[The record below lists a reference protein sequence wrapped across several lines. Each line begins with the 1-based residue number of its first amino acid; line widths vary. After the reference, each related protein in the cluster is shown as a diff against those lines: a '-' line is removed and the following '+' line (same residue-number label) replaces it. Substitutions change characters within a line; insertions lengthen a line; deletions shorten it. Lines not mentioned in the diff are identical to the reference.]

1 VDLAGT
7 VLQSVNQSLRQ
18 FDTNEHINVFTRQST
33 VAQPTQYQYDNHVTV
48 QDVLIQYQARILE
61 LQTSIAQLRLHH
73 LMNVCLLALAVT
85 LFLALGFYAIRGQ
98 LSFLWSPLPIPVV
111 AASARRFQRS
121 RQSNARMWR
130 LKRFYERAV
139 QRVNG
144 NWPST
149 GVPGDDWRDP
159 NHAYSHDLDVF
170 GDGSLFEL
178 LCIARTSIGQS
189 RLAEYLAKPPS
200 LEETPRRQEA
210 VRELRSR
217 LDLREKVATLGEYDF
232 DESKWSTFQ
241 HWLDSPRLSFLR
253 PLPFVLAITSA
264 SLAALVLAGFDAVVP
279 WAGITTRI
287 AALLAFHAAVG
298 LSFRNRVKRMIAALQ
313 PVSAEMRV
321 IRDGIAVLAKEQFQS
336 AMLLQLVEQVQ
347 DAAVSLK
354 KLDRLLGVLAQRDK
368 EYFYLFSRALLVGTQ
383 LSFAVEKWR
392 AQHGDALKQWL
403 QAFAEFEALNALAGY
418 AYENPD
424 NTFPEFCSTDEAC
437 FEAQHLGHPLLP
449 HAACVTNNV
458 HLNRESRFYIIS
470 GSNMSGKSTL
480 LRSIG
485 LNTVL
490 AFAGAPVRARALKL
504 SGLSVVASLS
514 VVDSLLSGK
523 SKFLAEIDRLRQAI
537 ESTVKARPVLFL
549 VDEILSG
556 TNSRDRRIAAESIV
570 KTLIHRGAI
579 GALSTHDL
587 SLTEIAGVAEL
598 HGVNMHMG
606 STQQT
611 DPMDFDYKLKPGVTQ
626 ESNALAIAKMAG
638 VRV

>member
-1 VDLAGT
+1 
-7 VLQSVNQSLRQ
+7 
-18 FDTNEHINVFTRQST
+18 
-33 VAQPTQYQYDNHVTV
+33 VTV

-73 LMNVCLLALAVT
+73 LMNLSLLALAAT
-85 LFLALGFYAIRGQ
+85 LFLALGLYAIRGQ

-111 AASARRFQRS
+111 AASARRFQRT

-149 GVPGDDWRDP
+149 GVSGDDWRDP
-159 NHAYSHDLDVF
+159 NHPYSHDLDVF

-189 RLAEYLAKPPS
+189 RLADYLTKPPS
-200 LEETPRRQEA
+200 LEETLLRQEA

-217 LDLREKVATLGEYDF
+217 LDLREKFATLAEYDF
-232 DESKWSTFQ
+232 AESKWSTFE
-241 HWLDSPRLSFLR
+241 HWLDSPMLNFPRSL
-253 PLPFVLAITSA
+253 PLVLAITSA
-264 SLAALVLAGFDAVVP
+264 SLAGLVLAGFDAVVP
-279 WAGITTRI
+279 WAGITTWI
-287 AALLAFHAAVG
+287 ATLLAFHAAVG
-298 LSFRNRVKRMIAALQ
+298 LLFRTRVKRMIQALQ
-313 PVSAEMRV
+313 PVSAEVRV
-321 IRDGIAVLAKEQFQS
+321 IRDGIAVLENEQFQS
-336 AMLLQLVEQVQ
+336 AMLLRLVAHVQ
-347 DAAVSLK
+347 NASVSLK

-383 LSFAVEKWR
+383 LSFAVEQWR

-403 QAFAEFEALNALAGY
+403 QAFAEFEALNALASY
-418 AYENPD
+418 AYENPV
-424 NTFPEFCSTDEAC
+424 NTFPGFCSDNEAC
-437 FEAQHLGHPLLP
+437 FEAEHLGHPLLP
-449 HAACVTNNV
+449 HSACVVNDV
-458 HLNRESRFYIIS
+458 HINPESRFYIIS

-485 LNTVL
+485 LNAVL
-490 AFAGAPVRARALKL
+490 AFAGAPVRARALRL
-504 SGLSVVASLS
+504 SSLSIVASLS

-537 ESTVKARPVLFL
+537 ELTFKSRPVLFL

-570 KTLIHRGAI
+570 KTLIARGAI

-598 HGVNMHMG
+598 RGVNMHMG
-606 STQQT
+606 SRQPT
-611 DPMDFDYKLKPGVTQ
+611 DPMDFDYKLKPGVTE
-626 ESNALAIAKMAG
+626 ESNALAIARMAG
-638 VRV
+638 VPV